1 MEDISCQN
9 LREFCNNLKGLYHED
24 TAVKGQFCAEDITL
38 IIRKM
43 LLNCYEHSF
52 YHEALTNTLFCCLW
66 QVEVVLTFSF
76 RFPCLFFPS
85 AGNLVGF
92 ILVGKVFG
100 KTFRILGSYER
111 KDWWVV
117 EGDFHGNLG
126 SVLQGFSP
134 FSPVSST
141 ESCLFWYG

>member
-24 TAVKGQFCAEDITL
+24 TAVKGQFCAEDITS

-52 YHEALTNTLFCCLW
+52 YHGALTNTLFCCLW

-76 RFPCLFFPS
+76 RFPCLFFFFCWEFS
-85 AGNLVGF
+85 RLYFGGKSFRENL
-92 ILVGKVFG
+92 
-100 KTFRILGSYER
+100 
-111 KDWWVV
+111 
-117 EGDFHGNLG
+117 
-126 SVLQGFSP
+126 
-134 FSPVSST
+134 
-141 ESCLFWYG
+141 

>member
-9 LREFCNNLKGLYHED
+9 LREFCNDLKGLYHED
-24 TAVKGQFCAEDITL
+24 TAVKGQFCAEVITL

-52 YHEALTNTLFCCLW
+52 YHGALTNTLFADSGRQRLSR
-66 QVEVVLTFSF
+66 LFLFAFLASFFS
-76 RFPCLFFPS
+76 S

-100 KTFRILGSYER
+100 KTFRI
-111 KDWWVV
+111 
-117 EGDFHGNLG
+117 
-126 SVLQGFSP
+126 
-134 FSPVSST
+134 
-141 ESCLFWYG
+141 